1 MFLMIFAGY
10 WTNHTRAL
18 SRWRHNIPFTTQWK
32 IYHWRS
38 SGYYSFIYPIIWF
51 FLQKTFYSCIKT
63 CIKLYIVPNPPPL
76 KLRVGLRN
84 IPLIL
89 PYFTPPHRRTT
100 QGDAGL
106 TGRKIIVDTYGGWGA
121 HGGGAFS
128 GKDFSKVD
136 RSAAYAARWVA
147 KSLVKAGLCRR
158 VLVQV
163 GVVLCCG
170 AIHSSFYNAIYNND
184 SVQSIAIVNS
194 LKTTRPHTFSTQTST
209 CQY

>member
-1 MFLMIFAGY
+1 MYYIIYCPLP
-10 WTNHTRAL
+10 
-18 SRWRHNIPFTTQWK
+18 STTQT
-32 IYHWRS
+32 RGGVEDS
-38 SGYYSFIYPIIWF
+38 PF
-51 FLQKTFYSCIKT
+51 
-63 CIKLYIVPNPPPL
+63 
-76 KLRVGLRN
+76 
-84 IPLIL
+84 IL

-163 GVVLCCG
+163 GVVLCCV

-194 LKTTRPHTFSTQTST
+194 LKTTRPPTFPTQNNMSILIKMSSANIISTNVNTLLKTSFQHFKT
-209 CQY
+209 L